1 MAKLPRVTQKIFA
14 QNSDTKDVTVFG
26 TAKNGNDAVF
36 TKDISQI
43 MNSEAFSQGWGS
55 ATLTDDAPF
64 QEDMNGVQLTLS
76 QQLAYFFE
84 NGMPEWDENTTY
96 YANTSFCQVNGVW
109 YQSLTDNN
117 IGNNPV
123 NDTTNWYKID
133 LDKLTP
139 DLSNLSAT
147 GLDKLNQSKA
157 LETGSV
163 SSDADVYADVQ
174 KYAHSTFDQSKFTVV
189 GSPNITNDGIASG
202 FTGTSYISFSNIIS
216 LNVPSFIIKCKFTT
230 GASLDNNQY
239 VFNSNGG
246 VNGLR
251 FGIVNGKWN
260 FVFLTSDD
268 NVTTLSNSSE
278 SLQINTTY
286 YAIVSFDGT
295 KYTLKISLDNKNW
308 IDIYTSESSELLKE
322 STYNWQIGAYS
333 GSNTFQG
340 VIDLKYFS
348 IIKENT
354 LIVSGNKTGID
365 VIKPDNYEVVGTPTI
380 SDDGIASGFLQDLST
395 DYNSSLVAVQ
405 STIKLGELQNK
416 SWKICIGFTMPESL
430 SDFPQTLFSFS
441 QSAPWASYCG
451 SPAVNTNGTIKID
464 DSFGTS
470 DNFQND
476 VTIQSSQQYSAYGL
490 ELGKKYTYVR
500 EFNNN
505 TGAHTYSFLKDG
517 ETIWSKD
524 YTPTTENK
532 GNKAINSYPNEYIN
546 LGSACMFYN
555 TNFYCWGGTIDLN
568 AFKVYVDGSLIY
580 QPCLKIPYTESKT
593 GSKIVDAAYRDRV
606 LDLYEQYG
614 YAPYY
619 TIYEENQNFTLP
631 MGEIYGMI
639 ERKSSGGGGLEIGD
653 IGIAP
658 LGVDESKG
666 LRRYLNGSIMNI
678 NSNTQAFVDKLKS
691 TAVVFPALTC
701 TEEEWQS
708 IVSSSALGQCGKF
721 VIDETAGTVR
731 LPKVVKLQGCLTL
744 ANISDIVD
752 AQLPDIEFNM
762 RAIHYGNNNGGLPDG
777 NPLADGAAQASN
789 QVSRMT
795 TSGTTSAI
803 YGADFNIKASRSSS
817 VYEADATVQEEAVQY
832 PYFIQI
838 ATGVEN
844 EVNITNEIELNNPY
858 TLFESKYV
866 QASLYNS
873 SWLLSN
879 GTFYSKSVYVTAYE
893 ALNVEYNSEVTAG
906 TTVTLPSGG
915 SYTKRG
921 LPVKL
926 STDEYTDYDFVIN
939 RSNETF
945 RLPLKNGMEGVL
957 ADTIVS
963 NGQVIKLQGSSSEAN
978 LQGLAQNLNG
988 VCANLQMTSAIGYGD
1003 LKFGSETGLTLA
1015 NSNSQQAENYNLYYY
1030 VGETVQNAALINA
1043 AMLGETIPELT
1054 QKIAVCRG
1062 IPDYSQKT
1070 EFEANTT
1077 YQLNTDSMIFW
1088 YTSGATNNPATIT
1101 ISANSDLSSPII
1113 YNPFYINADGHTV
1126 LTFIVPAGYYFKVSR
1141 NMTSNNYT
1149 KSFYCPLKGGN

>member
-1 MAKLPRVTQKIFA
+1 MFYLMSSQTCFLQNGGIITFDQDVSNKIGGYPQGAILDYMTPENIYVKVKSLIDDNTYNFVTTPSYI
-14 QNSDTKDVTVFG
+14 DGEHWEEIT
-26 TAKNGNDAVF
+26 
-36 TKDISQI
+36 
-43 MNSEAFSQGWGS
+43 MS
-55 ATLTDDAPF
+55 ATTPWGDITGTLSNQTDLTDY
-64 QEDMNGVQLTLS
+64 V
-76 QQLAYFFE
+76 
-84 NGMPEWDENTTY
+84 
-96 YANTSFCQVNGVW
+96 
-109 YQSLTDNN
+109 
-117 IGNNPV
+117 
-123 NDTTNWYKID
+123 
-133 LDKLTP
+133 
-139 DLSNLSAT
+139 
-147 GLDKLNQSKA
+147 NQSKA

-174 KYAHSTFDQSKFTVV
+174 KYAHSTFDLSKFEVV
-189 GSPNITNDGIASG
+189 GSPNITDDGILNLPDTVLNYVQKAGLDFSDAESIDLEFEFTWDGMIPEDSLWCLRFTNSNTSTVVNG
-202 FTGTSYISFSNIIS
+202 FISNTSTFNFYIVNNSSPIYGYGSFPLQENVSNLFKLHVTTDNFEVKWYEDGVLKETFSKAHSLDISVLSNILIGYISGSYS
-216 LNVPSFIIKCKFTT
+216 
-230 GASLDNNQY
+230 
-239 VFNSNGG
+239 SNG
-246 VNGLR
+246 
-251 FGIVNGKWN
+251 
-260 FVFLTSDD
+260 
-268 NVTTLSNSSE
+268 
-278 SLQINTTY
+278 
-286 YAIVSFDGT
+286 
-295 KYTLKISLDNKNW
+295 
-308 IDIYTSESSELLKE
+308 
-322 STYNWQIGAYS
+322 
-333 GSNTFQG
+333 TF
-340 VIDLKYFS
+340 DLKYLKIDKNGTPIF
-348 IIKENT
+348 
-354 LIVSGNKTGID
+354 SGNKTGID
-365 VIKPDNYEVVGTPTI
+365 VIKPDNYEVAGTPTI
-380 SDDGIASGFLQDLST
+380 SDDGIASGFSSSNYLTYILPKNISNEDEIIIEGEFNTTTTTITNVIFAFGDTYANRLILFVEGLSQKLTFAIGAGDTTRVRSEVIEFNTNYKYKCVLSNNKLQLFYKKVGET
-395 DYNSSLVAVQ
+395 DYTATSQAEADTFLSNILKIGVTTDNSSPF
-405 STIKLGELQNK
+405 
-416 SWKICIGFTMPESL
+416 IGS
-430 SDFPQTLFSFS
+430 
-441 QSAPWASYCG
+441 
-451 SPAVNTNGTIKID
+451 
-464 DSFGTS
+464 
-470 DNFQND
+470 
-476 VTIQSSQQYSAYGL
+476 
-490 ELGKKYTYVR
+490 
-500 EFNNN
+500 
-505 TGAHTYSFLKDG
+505 
-517 ETIWSKD
+517 
-524 YTPTTENK
+524 
-532 GNKAINSYPNEYIN
+532 
-546 LGSACMFYN
+546 
-555 TNFYCWGGTIDLN
+555 IDLN

-988 VCANLQMTSAIGYGD
+988 ICANLQMTSAIGYGD

-1015 NSNSQQAENYNLYYY
+1015 NSNSQQSENYNLYYY

-1088 YTSGATNNPATIT
+1088 YTSGATNNAATIT

-1141 NMTSNNYT
+1141 NMTSNAYT

>member
-1 MAKLPRVTQKIFA
+1 MKSTDIIKPTPLIAPIANDGLKNTIPDNATGSNYASIAEGFPEMTMKAPKDGGLPPWGQDFNGMFYLMSSQTCFLQNGGIITFDQAVSDKIGGYPQGAILDYMTPNNIYVKVRSLIDDNTYNFVTTPSYINGEHWEEITMSA
-14 QNSDTKDVTVFG
+14 LTSWGDITG
-26 TAKNGNDAVF
+26 TLSNQTD
-36 TKDISQI
+36 
-43 MNSEAFSQGWGS
+43 
-55 ATLTDDAPF
+55 LTDY
-64 QEDMNGVQLTLS
+64 V
-76 QQLAYFFE
+76 
-84 NGMPEWDENTTY
+84 
-96 YANTSFCQVNGVW
+96 
-109 YQSLTDNN
+109 
-117 IGNNPV
+117 
-123 NDTTNWYKID
+123 
-133 LDKLTP
+133 
-139 DLSNLSAT
+139 
-147 GLDKLNQSKA
+147 NQSKA

-163 SSDADVYADVQ
+163 SSDADVYADV
-174 KYAHSTFDQSKFTVV
+174 
-189 GSPNITNDGIASG
+189 
-202 FTGTSYISFSNIIS
+202 
-216 LNVPSFIIKCKFTT
+216 
-230 GASLDNNQY
+230 
-239 VFNSNGG
+239 
-246 VNGLR
+246 
-251 FGIVNGKWN
+251 
-260 FVFLTSDD
+260 
-268 NVTTLSNSSE
+268 
-278 SLQINTTY
+278 
-286 YAIVSFDGT
+286 
-295 KYTLKISLDNKNW
+295 
-308 IDIYTSESSELLKE
+308 
-322 STYNWQIGAYS
+322 
-333 GSNTFQG
+333 
-340 VIDLKYFS
+340 LKY
-348 IIKENT
+348 KN
-354 LIVSGNKTGID
+354 SGTETGID

-380 SDDGIASGFLQDLST
+380 SDDAVFSPTSSTSYITFHASIFSNIGSKPWEIKWR
-395 DYNSSLVAVQ
+395 AVY
-405 STIKLGELQNK
+405 LGEN
-416 SWKICIGFTMPESL
+416 
-430 SDFPQTLFSFS
+430 
-441 QSAPWASYCG
+441 
-451 SPAVNTNGTIKID
+451 NTNSYILGYGYTNANTTLNLGYFNQSQNIFFNFAYDSNGERVLTTPFYITPSLAYIGKWYSGIVSFDGID
-464 DSFGTS
+464 
-470 DNFQND
+470 
-476 VTIQSSQQYSAYGL
+476 
-490 ELGKKYTYVR
+490 KYTLTII
-500 EFNNN
+500 FDDG
-505 TGAHTYSFLKDG
+505 TTYTKT
-517 ETIWSKD
+517 ETIS
-524 YTPTTENK
+524 
-532 GNKAINSYPNEYIN
+532 
-546 LGSACMFYN
+546 N
-555 TNFYCWGGTIDLN
+555 TILANTALPIEIGRTNVNNVNNRIDLN
-568 AFKVYVDGSLIY
+568 SIQIWVDGNLIY
-580 QPCLKIPYTESKT
+580 QPCLKIPYTLSKT

-606 LDLYEQYG
+606 QDMYEQYG

-619 TIYEENQNFTLP
+619 TIDEENQNFTLP

-653 IGIAP
+653 IGIAS

-691 TAVVFPALTC
+691 AAVVFPALTC

-744 ANISDIVD
+744 ANISNIVD

-777 NPLADGAAQASN
+777 NALADGAAQASN

-939 RSNETF
+939 QLNETF

-988 VCANLQMTSAIGYGD
+988 ICANLQMTSAIGYGD

-1015 NSNSQQAENYNLYYY
+1015 NSNSQQSENYNLYYY
-1030 VGETVQNAALINA
+1030 VGETVQNATLINA

-1062 IPDYSQKT
+1062 VPDYSQKT
-1070 EFEANTT
+1070 EIEANTT
-1077 YQLNTDSMIFW
+1077 YQLNADSMIFW

-1101 ISANSDLSSPII
+1101 ISANSDLSSPVI
-1113 YNPFYINADGHTV
+1113 YSPFYINADGHTV

-1141 NMTSNNYT
+1141 NMTSTYT